1 MTWHLEPKK
10 MKESLK
16 IQESMK
22 ITRKDWHQGKCQ
34 FFKGMTIKMSCSIS
48 NKGRSKIQHQWHV
61 KEEWIQNE
69 NVCEVH
75 QLLRKQW
82 KYPSKVENCNA
93 GGGAER
99 WSRKSS
105 WLIQK
110 ERRNKRTQG
119 SRISR
124 GQISRCQT
132 SRPMMSI
139 AKLNV
144 NKLNTWIMTK
154 LVS

>member
-1 MTWHLEPKK
+1 
-10 MKESLK
+10 
-16 IQESMK
+16 
-22 ITRKDWHQGKCQ
+22 
-34 FFKGMTIKMSCSIS
+34 MTIKMSCSIS

-99 WSRKSS
+99 
-105 WLIQK
+105 
-110 ERRNKRTQG
+110 
-119 SRISR
+119 
-124 GQISRCQT
+124 
-132 SRPMMSI
+132 
-139 AKLNV
+139 
-144 NKLNTWIMTK
+144 
-154 LVS
+154 